1 MASLETDRLLASL
14 EADRLSRQIASFEG
28 EERERE
34 GRLRETEPFSLLSGD
49 LAREG
54 GGLIWRLRFW
64 EVSDWELD
72 LDGGWERSCERAVS
86 WELVDRSL
94 ARFFCWL
101 VCWERWMLLAD
112 WVNIGF
118 GTSSG

>member
-1 MASLETDRLLASL
+1 MSCLVGEVERSSFTTGLEGERLFLERLSIQMASLETDRLLASL

-34 GRLRETEPFSLLSGD
+34 GRLRDTEPFSLLSGD

-72 LDGGWERSCERAVS
+72 LEGG
-86 WELVDRSL
+86 
-94 ARFFCWL
+94 
-101 VCWERWMLLAD
+101 
-112 WVNIGF
+112 
-118 GTSSG
+118 